1 EKAWKI
7 AAFAQLRDLQADRAS
22 ARVPEP
28 LAIAIAAVQALRASL
43 SISRCTQAFGIHLHH
58 PLGDELDHLPQ
69 QVGIGALFGELSK
82 CDIGF
87 GGGHRVVLS
96 ELRCRNPTLPRL
108 TMAAASS
115 RSAARSYTTN
125 RDAIIVAVKKLAPWL
140 AAACSTASLVSWKA
154 RCAAVFS
161 LFALSCSASTLS
173 R

>member
-1 EKAWKI
+1 
-7 AAFAQLRDLQADRAS
+7 LRDLQVDRAS

-125 RDAIIVAVKKLAPWL
+125 RDAISPFSNVNPRISFGPWPP
-140 AAACSTASLVSWKA
+140 AITFC
-154 RCAAVFS
+154 R
-161 LFALSCSASTLS
+161 S
-173 R
+173 RPRPP

>member
-125 RDAIIVAVKKLAPWL
+125 QDAIGCVLPERALARDPL
-140 AAACSTASLVSWKA
+140 AERCSRLLRRKDSLA
-154 RCAAVFS
+154 RGDPI
-161 LFALSCSASTLS
+161 L
-173 R
+173 